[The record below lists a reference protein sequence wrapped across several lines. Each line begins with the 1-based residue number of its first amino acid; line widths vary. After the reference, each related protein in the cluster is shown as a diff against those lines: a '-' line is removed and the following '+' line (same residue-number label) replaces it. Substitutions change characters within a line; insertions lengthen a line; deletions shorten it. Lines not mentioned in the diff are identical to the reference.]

1 MEEMIS
7 VIVPV
12 YKVEKYL
19 DRCISSIA
27 NQTYKNLEII
37 LIDDGSPD
45 RCPQMCDEWEKKDS
59 RIKVIHKENGGA
71 SAARNAGLKA
81 ATGQYIAFVDSDD
94 WIEPDM
100 YEKLYK
106 LIVSSEAQMA
116 LCQLTL
122 NENKKVLSN
131 KDIEGEKLSTKDL
144 LDQFFRLKGGEN
156 PHSVL
161 NRLIKRK
168 LLQDFH
174 FLENRMNED
183 VLANYLISQKCDCAV
198 VTTKGLYHYITNLE
212 GVTSSTF
219 TEKKLDLLAVWDEVI
234 KLVNQLTPEY
244 AEAAKLNKERAY
256 FTLLAKM
263 HIDGYDKSDPRL
275 REIKKM
281 LKRAVRKYFFDL
293 IQIKMSL
300 SRKVLLILCLI
311 F

>member
-183 VLANYLISQKCDCAV
+183 VLATYFFAQKCDYAV
-198 VTTKGLYHYITNLE
+198 LTTEELYHYATNLE
-212 GVTSSTF
+212 GVTHSTF

-234 KLVNQLTPEY
+234 KVVNQLTPDY